1 MIERCFKTKSVMKT
15 NRNQFIIL
23 IQPIEW
29 CFIKSYLCLSK
40 KIIYN
45 LSQTKNGLQKSV
57 LWFFWFH
64 IKRSSGFNS
73 VDEGHLY
80 MSKGTDK
87 FYLYQKSVHVVKKE
101 AVWKHG
107 IKTFASW
114 NLDRSGGFNPDLG
127 LIGTHF
133 DGTNCTLIH
142 TFYVLSSIVY
152 FSLFK
157 KRGFFF
163 FSFYFS
169 LFPVAC
175 LSCWEGKGVC
185 FWMHGV
191 GEPVCG

>member
-23 IQPIEW
+23 VQPIEW
-29 CFIKSYLCLSK
+29 CFIKAIYVCQKKSFIIWVKQRTDNKSPYFDSFDSTLSAQAALILWRRVICTCPK
-40 KIIYN
+40 VQISFIC
-45 LSQTKNGLQKSV
+45 TK
-57 LWFFWFH
+57 
-64 IKRSSGFNS
+64 
-73 VDEGHLY
+73 
-80 MSKGTDK
+80 
-87 FYLYQKSVHVVKKE
+87 KSVHVVKKE

>member
-1 MIERCFKTKSVMKT
+1 MCTFNGDPDGLIEWK
-15 NRNQFIIL
+15 
-23 IQPIEW
+23 PIEMT
-29 CFIKSYLCLSK
+29 FIYVCQK

-64 IKRSSGFNS
+64 VKRSSGFNS
-73 VDEGHLY
+73 VEEGHLY

-163 FSFYFS
+163 CSFYFS